1 LNSSLL
7 FFFTDF
13 GAEGLYTG
21 QMEAVIRQQL
31 PHASVISLLNNAPR
45 GDPRRSAYLLAALS
59 RQLPEGCVVLAVVD
73 PGVGG
78 ERNAVALRADG
89 RWYVGPDNGLLNGVA
104 VQARAAEWRI
114 IDWRPKRLSSS
125 FHGRDVFAPIAARIA
140 LGDFGWA
147 HHTSSSP
154 DLTGWTCDLPEII
167 YLDHF
172 GNALSGLRHTADLD
186 ARVLTVNGIPISRA
200 TTFCSVP
207 AGEPLWYVNSIGL
220 VEIAVNQGR
229 TDVLLGP
236 NLLGAVLHF
245 SDRKQSSSR

>member
-1 LNSSLL
+1 MI

-31 PHASVISLLNNAPR
+31 PDAPIISLLNNAPR
-45 GDPRRSAYLLAALS
+45 GDPRRSAYLLAALG

-104 VQARAAEWRI
+104 VQARMVEWRI
-114 IDWRPKRLSSS
+114 IDWRPERLSSS

-140 LGDFGWA
+140 RGDFGWA
-147 HHTSSSP
+147 HHPSSGP
-154 DLTGWTCDLPEII
+154 DLTGWTGDLPEII

-172 GNALSGLRHTADLD
+172 GNALSGWRHTPELD
-186 ARVLTVNGIPISRA
+186 ARVLSVNGFIISRA

-207 AGEPLWYVNSIGL
+207 AGEPFWYANSLGL

-229 TDVLLGP
+229 TDRLLGP
-236 NLLGAVLHF
+236 HLLGTVLHF
-245 SDRKQSSSR
+245 SEWRQSPSR

>member
-1 LNSSLL
+1 MNSGLI

-31 PHASVISLLNNAPR
+31 PHTPVISLLNNAPR
-45 GDPRRSAYLLAALS
+45 GDPHRSAYLLAALS
-59 RQLPEGCVVLAVVD
+59 RQLPEDCVVLAVVD

-104 VQARAAEWRI
+104 VQARAADWRI
-114 IDWRPKRLSSS
+114 IDWRPERVSSS

-140 LGDFGWA
+140 RGDFGWS
-147 HHTSSSP
+147 HHLSSGP
-154 DLTGWTCDLPEII
+154 DLTGWTGDLPEII

-186 ARVLTVNGIPISRA
+186 ARVLSVNGITISRA

-207 AGEPLWYVNSIGL
+207 PGAAFWYENSLGL
-220 VEIAVNQGR
+220 VEIAVNQGQ
-229 TDVLLGP
+229 TDRLLGP

-245 SDRKQSSSR
+245 SERKQSPSR